1 MKKNQSKLTT
11 SKMPGETMQQYTVW
25 QLYCLT
31 GSFDRL
37 LVAWEGLL
45 QGYTKITPELE
56 GLRNR
61 LGHKVTRKTV
71 ALWSKK
77 FNWVR
82 RTELKITEDIKQIRT
97 EAKRFEKERKYKIIK
112 AFRKALDTKL
122 KKLDSGEEVTI
133 FELKQLWEMTRMEMG
148 LSTSIGRQEVSLIN
162 EDEQRPLTP
171 EEEELSKAITEL
183 EKEFSRKQLENK
195 KNDDTT

>member
-1 MKKNQSKLTT
+1 
-11 SKMPGETMQQYTVW
+11 MQQYTAW

-56 GLRNR
+56 GLKNR
-61 LGHKVTRKTV
+61 LGHIVTRKTI

-77 FNWVR
+77 FSWVK
-82 RTELKITEDIKQIRT
+82 RTELKHTEDVAQIRD
-97 EAKRFEKERKYKIIK
+97 EAMRFEKERKYKIIK

-122 KKLDSGEEVTI
+122 KRLDSGEEVTI
-133 FELKQLWEMTRMEMG
+133 SELKQLWEMTRTEMG
-148 LSTSIGRQEVSLIN
+148 LVTDRSSVSVTG
-162 EDEQRPLTP
+162 EQRLLTP
-171 EEEELSKAITEL
+171 EEEAEGKALDEFVKKFHNQKR
-183 EKEFSRKQLENK
+183 KEANNGE
-195 KNDDTT
+195 

>member
-1 MKKNQSKLTT
+1 
-11 SKMPGETMQQYTVW
+11 MPGETMQQYTTW

-37 LVAWEGLL
+37 LVAWQGLL
-45 QGYTKITPELE
+45 QGYTKITPELD

-61 LGHKVTRKTV
+61 LGRLVTRKTI

-77 FNWVR
+77 FSWVK
-82 RTELKITEDIKQIRT
+82 RTELKITEDVDQIRT
-97 EAKRFEKERKYKIIK
+97 EAMRFEKERKYKIIK

-133 FELKQLWEMTRMEMG
+133 SELKQLWEMTRTEMG
-148 LSTSIGRQEVSLIN
+148 LVTDRSSVSVTG
-162 EDEQRPLTP
+162 EQRLLTP
-171 EEEELSKAITEL
+171 EEEAEGKALDEFVKKFHNQKR
-183 EKEFSRKQLENK
+183 KEANNGQ
-195 KNDDTT
+195 

>member
-1 MKKNQSKLTT
+1 MKQRLKITT
-11 SKMPGETMQQYTVW
+11 SKMPGETIQQYTTW

-37 LVAWEGLL
+37 LVAWQGLL
-45 QGYTKITPELE
+45 QGYTKITPELD

-61 LGHKVTRKTV
+61 LGRLVTRKTI

-77 FNWVR
+77 FSWVK
-82 RTELKITEDIKQIRT
+82 RTELKITEDVDQIRT
-97 EAKRFEKERKYKIIK
+97 EAMRFEKERKYKIIK

-133 FELKQLWEMTRMEMG
+133 SELKQLWEMTRTEMG
-148 LSTSIGRQEVSLIN
+148 LVTDRSSVSVTG
-162 EDEQRPLTP
+162 EQRLLTP
-171 EEEELSKAITEL
+171 EEEAEGKALDEFVKKFHNQKR
-183 EKEFSRKQLENK
+183 KEANNGQ
-195 KNDDTT
+195 

>member
-1 MKKNQSKLTT
+1 MKQQLKITT
-11 SKMPGETMQQYTVW
+11 SKMPGETMQQYTAW

-61 LGHKVTRKTV
+61 LGHIVTRKTI

-77 FNWVR
+77 FSWVK
-82 RTELKITEDIKQIRT
+82 RTELKHTEDVAQIRD
-97 EAKRFEKERKYKIIK
+97 EAMRFEKERKYKIIK

-122 KKLDSGEEVTI
+122 KRLDSGEEVTI
-133 FELKQLWEMTRMEMG
+133 SELKQLWEMTRTEMG
-148 LSTSIGRQEVSLIN
+148 LVTDRSSVSVTG
-162 EDEQRPLTP
+162 EQRLLTP
-171 EEEELSKAITEL
+171 EEEAEGKALDEFVKKFHNQKR
-183 EKEFSRKQLENK
+183 KEANNGE
-195 KNDDTT
+195 

>member
-1 MKKNQSKLTT
+1 MNHQLKLTT
-11 SKMPGETMQQYTVW
+11 SKMLGETLQQYTTW

-37 LVAWEGLL
+37 LTAWEGLN

-56 GLRNR
+56 GLKAR
-61 LGHKVTRKTV
+61 LSNIVTRKTI

-77 FNWVR
+77 FQWVR
-82 RTELKITEDIKQIRT
+82 RTDLKIAEDVDQIRT

-122 KKLDSGEEVTI
+122 KKLDSGEEITI
-133 FELKQLWEMTRMEMG
+133 GELKQLWEMTRTEMG
-148 LSTSIGRQEVSLIN
+148 LVTDRSSLSVTG
-162 EDEQRPLTP
+162 EQRLLTP
-171 EEEELSKAITEL
+171 EEE
-183 EKEFSRKQLENK
+183 KEGRALDNFVKQFQEQKRKEVIHGQQ
-195 KNDDTT
+195 

>member
-1 MKKNQSKLTT
+1 MSKNQQKISTT
-11 SKMPGETMQQYTVW
+11 KMPRETMQQYTVW

-61 LGHKVTRKTV
+61 LGHKVTRKTI

-77 FNWVR
+77 FNWVK

-133 FELKQLWEMTRMEMG
+133 FELKQLWEMTRTEMG
-148 LSTSIGRQEVSLIN
+148 LVTDRSAVKVTGEQRLLTPDEEAEGKAIDSLIKN
-162 EDEQRPLTP
+162 FHER
-171 EEEELSKAITEL
+171 KR
-183 EKEFSRKQLENK
+183 KEVGENGK
-195 KNDDTT
+195 

>member
-1 MKKNQSKLTT
+1 
-11 SKMPGETMQQYTVW
+11 MQQYTTW

-37 LVAWEGLL
+37 LTAWEGLN

-56 GLRNR
+56 GLKVR
-61 LGHKVTRKTV
+61 LGNIVTRKTI

-77 FNWVR
+77 FQWVR
-82 RTELKITEDIKQIRT
+82 RTDLKIAEDVDQIRT

-133 FELKQLWEMTRMEMG
+133 GELKQLWEMTRTEMG
-148 LSTSIGRQEVSLIN
+148 LVTDRSSLSVTG
-162 EDEQRPLTP
+162 EQRLLTP
-171 EEEELSKAITEL
+171 EEEREGQALDDFVKKFHEQKR
-183 EKEFSRKQLENK
+183 KEIEHG
-195 KNDDTT
+195 

>member
-1 MKKNQSKLTT
+1 MKEQLKLTT
-11 SKMPGETMQQYTVW
+11 SKMLNETIQQYTAW

-37 LVAWEGLL
+37 LTAWEGLN

-56 GLRNR
+56 GLKAR
-61 LGHKVTRKTV
+61 LGNIVTRKTI

-77 FNWVR
+77 FQWVR
-82 RTELKITEDIKQIRT
+82 RTDLKIAEDVDQIRT

-122 KKLDSGEEVTI
+122 KKLDSGEEVTVA
-133 FELKQLWEMTRMEMG
+133 ELKQLWEMTRTEMG
-148 LSTSIGRQEVSLIN
+148 LVTDRSSLNITG
-162 EDEQRPLTP
+162 EQRLLTP
-171 EEEELSKAITEL
+171 EEEAEGKALDDLIKTFHERKK
-183 EKEFSRKQLENK
+183 KEVV
-195 KNDDTT
+195 KNG

>member
-1 MKKNQSKLTT
+1 MELKPKLTT

-61 LGHKVTRKTV
+61 LGHIVTRKTI

-77 FNWVR
+77 FSWVK
-82 RTELKITEDIKQIRT
+82 RTELKDTEEVNQIRN
-97 EAKRFEKERKYKIIK
+97 EAMRFDKERKFKIIK
-112 AFRKALDTKL
+112 AFRKGLDTKL
-122 KKLDSGEEVTI
+122 KKLDSGEEITI
-133 FELKQLWEMTRMEMG
+133 SELKQLWEMMRTEMG
-148 LSTSIGRQEVSLIN
+148 LVTDRSAVSVTG
-162 EDEQRPLTP
+162 EQRLLTP
-171 EEEELSKAITEL
+171 EEEADGKTLDEFVKKFHNQKQ
-183 EKEFSRKQLENK
+183 KEVDHGK
-195 KNDDTT
+195 

>member
-1 MKKNQSKLTT
+1 MRQQRKITT
-11 SKMPGETMQQYTVW
+11 SKMPGETMQQYTAW

-37 LVAWEGLL
+37 LVTWQGLL
-45 QGYTKITPELE
+45 QGYTKITPELDS
-56 GLRNR
+56 LRNR
-61 LGHKVTRKTV
+61 LGRLVTRKTI

-77 FNWVR
+77 FQWVK
-82 RTELKITEDIKQIRT
+82 RTELKVKEDIDQIRT

-133 FELKQLWEMTRMEMG
+133 SELKQLWEMTRTEMG
-148 LSTSIGRQEVSLIN
+148 LVTDRSSVSVTG
-162 EDEQRPLTP
+162 EQRLLTA
-171 EEEELSKAITEL
+171 EEEAEGKALDEFVKKFHNQKRKEL
-183 EKEFSRKQLENK
+183 N
-195 KNDDTT
+195 NG

>member
-1 MKKNQSKLTT
+1 MNQQLKLTT
-11 SKMPGETMQQYTVW
+11 SKMSGETMQQYTTW

-37 LVAWEGLL
+37 LTAWEGLN

-56 GLRNR
+56 GLKVR
-61 LGHKVTRKTV
+61 LGNIVTRKTI

-77 FNWVR
+77 FQWVR
-82 RTELKITEDIKQIRT
+82 RTDLKIAEDVDQIRT

-133 FELKQLWEMTRMEMG
+133 GELKQLWEMTRTEMG
-148 LSTSIGRQEVSLIN
+148 LVTDRSSLSVTG
-162 EDEQRPLTP
+162 EQRLLTP
-171 EEEELSKAITEL
+171 EEEREGQALDDFVKKFHEQKR
-183 EKEFSRKQLENK
+183 KEIEHG
-195 KNDDTT
+195 

>member
-1 MKKNQSKLTT
+1 MKQQQKITT
-11 SKMPGETMQQYTVW
+11 SKMPGETMQQYTTW

-37 LVAWEGLL
+37 LVAWQGLL
-45 QGYTKITPELE
+45 QGYTKITPELD

-61 LGHKVTRKTV
+61 LGRLVTRKTI

-77 FNWVR
+77 FSWVK
-82 RTELKITEDIKQIRT
+82 RTELKITEDVDQIRT
-97 EAKRFEKERKYKIIK
+97 EAMRFEKERKYKIIK

-133 FELKQLWEMTRMEMG
+133 SELKQLWEMTRTEMG
-148 LSTSIGRQEVSLIN
+148 LVTDRSSVSVTG
-162 EDEQRPLTP
+162 EQRLLTP
-171 EEEELSKAITEL
+171 EEEAEGKALDEFVKKFHNQKR
-183 EKEFSRKQLENK
+183 KEANNGQ
-195 KNDDTT
+195 